1 MNKPKYRFAYL
12 LVGIF
17 IGGLIAFSIVWWKGN
32 NTGEWKVLKKV
43 KSYCSNIFERHN
55 VKTLTIINENPTNTK
70 SNKAKQNSTSS
81 KLKNDSAYFD
91 STNVNLYDP
100 NALDEF
106 LAKYNGKLPD
116 SLLIDSILKSQKN
129 MDINSYSTI
138 NDADVKQDKLIFAK
152 SFKVPGIDVFLGDNP
167 DKLDSLLTDN
177 KSNLQNKNKNV
188 LRVEFWK
195 SPINYK
201 GYKTGKNKL
210 VLFGV
215 EQFNMISFK
224 LLNNMLYM
232 HYISDYYQI
241 EKSDDFKSLTPV
253 NNPQL
258 LSQLNNK

>member
-1 MNKPKYRFAYL
+1 MNKPKNRFAYL

-17 IGGLIAFSIVWWKGN
+17 IGILIAFSIVWWKGN
-32 NTGEWKVLKKV
+32 NIGEWKLIKKV
-43 KSYCSNIFERHN
+43 KSYYGNIFSKHDESTVTVIHEKSAN
-55 VKTLTIINENPTNTK
+55 QNKIKTNQNP
-70 SNKAKQNSTSS
+70 SNAA
-81 KLKNDSAYFD
+81 LKNDSAFFD
-91 STNVNLYDP
+91 TTNINLYDP

-106 LAKYNGKLPD
+106 LAKYNGHLPD

-129 MDINSYSTI
+129 VDINSYSTI
-138 NDADVKQDKLIFAK
+138 NEADVKKDKLVFAK
-152 SFKVPGIDVFLGDNP
+152 SYKVTGMELFSGGDP

-177 KSNLQNKNKNV
+177 KSVLQNKNKNI

-210 VLFGV
+210 VLFGID
-215 EQFNMISFK
+215 QFDMISFK
-224 LLNNMLYM
+224 TLNNILYM
-232 HYISDYYQI
+232 RYLSDFYLI
-241 EKSDDFKSLTPV
+241 EKSGDFKSFIPV